1 MDSIKRSV
9 ALVGMA
15 LILCLRPASSRAELS
30 PLAPEPE
37 WGALDAFQETMTREE
52 FVHWIN
58 TLFSPDG
65 SFWKYTV
72 INGNEVTLF
81 GDKEHMRLLYRLRLA
96 PDLESQ
102 LPLRATTVSGW
113 KLSKAGTSQAKPLRG
128 LVICLDP
135 GHIGGRWA
143 KMEERFFQIGSDPPV
158 IEAELNM
165 LAARHAAKLLETAG
179 ATVVWTKRLF
189 EPVTTIRPSGLR
201 EEAIASLYPPGGPVA
216 VPASF
221 SPAVERRVVRE
232 EERLFY
238 RNAEIRARAEL
249 VAKLNP
255 DLTLCIHFNA
265 DKWSS
270 HPTRAELIP
279 QSRLVAF
286 VHGNYSAEEL
296 VYDDEKWDLLFKL
309 LSRTSIP
316 EAEAAESI
324 GKQMEATW
332 NFPPESYANWAAAR
346 RVGPNPYVFA
356 RNLLAN
362 RIFRGPV
369 VLVEGPYMNAQD
381 SYDRIIAGDYEGT
394 RMIGGH
400 PYRSL
405 FVEFGEILARGVTA
419 WAGGSTSTVVNH

>member
-1 MDSIKRSV
+1 MNSIVRSLAFAGV
-9 ALVGMA
+9 ALIV
-15 LILCLRPASSRAELS
+15 CLSPLASQAELS
-30 PLAPEPE
+30 PLAPDPD
-37 WGALDAFQETMTREE
+37 WSALDAFQETMTREE

-58 TLFSPDG
+58 TLFCPDG
-65 SFWKYTV
+65 SFWKFTV

-81 GDKEHMRLLYRLRLA
+81 GDTEHTRLLYRLRLA
-96 PDLESQ
+96 PDLDSQ

-113 KLSKAGTSQAKPLRG
+113 KLSKAGTSSAKPLRG

-158 IEAELNM
+158 IEANLNM

-179 ATVVWTKRLF
+179 ATVVWTKRFF
-189 EPVTTIRPSGLR
+189 EPVTTIRPAGLR
-201 EEAIASLYPPGGPVA
+201 EEALASLYPSGGPA
-216 VPASF
+216 ALPASF
-221 SPAVERRVVRE
+221 SPELEQRVVRE

-270 HPTRAELIP
+270 HPTRTELIP

-286 VHGNYSAEEL
+286 VHGNYSEEEL
-296 VYDDEKWDLLFKL
+296 RCDDQKWDLLYKL

-324 GKQMEATW
+324 AKQMEATW
-332 NFPPESYANWAAAR
+332 NFPPESYSNWAAAR
-346 RVGPNPYVFA
+346 RVGPSPYVFA

-362 RIFRGPV
+362 RIYHGPV
-369 VLVEGPYMNAQD
+369 VFVEGPYMNAQD

-394 RMIGGH
+394 RIIGGRA
-400 PYRSL
+400 YRSL
-405 FVEFGEILARGVTA
+405 FAEFGEILARGVTA

>member
-1 MDSIKRSV
+1 MDWIPRW
-9 ALVGMA
+9 LLLFGITVGIG
-15 LILCLRPASSRAELS
+15 LLPISSRAELS
-30 PLAPEPE
+30 PLAPDPD
-37 WGALDAFQETMTREE
+37 WSALDAFQETMTREE
-52 FVHWIN
+52 FVHWVN

-65 SFWKYTV
+65 SFWKFTV

-81 GDKEHMRLLYRLRLA
+81 GDREHTRLLYRLRLA

-102 LPLRATTVSGW
+102 LPIRATTVSGW
-113 KLSKAGTSQAKPLRG
+113 KLSKTGASGAKPLRG

-179 ATVVWTKRLF
+179 AVVVWTKRLF
-189 EPVTTIRPSGLR
+189 EPVTALRPSSLR
-201 EEAIASLYPPGGPVA
+201 EEAVASLYPSGGPAA

-221 SPAVERRVVRE
+221 SPELERRVVRE
-232 EERLFY
+232 EELLFY

-249 VAKLNP
+249 VAKVNP

-270 HPTRAELIP
+270 HPTRAGLIP

-286 VHGNYSAEEL
+286 VHGNYSEDEL
-296 VYDDEKWDLLFKL
+296 IYDDEKWDLLYKL
-309 LSRTSIP
+309 LSRASIP

-324 GKQMEATW
+324 AKQMEATW
-332 NFPPESYANWAAAR
+332 SYPPESYANWNAAR
-346 RVGPNPYVFA
+346 RVGPSPYVFA

-362 RIFRGPV
+362 RIYRGPV
-369 VLVEGPYMNAQD
+369 VFVEGPYMNAQD
-381 SYDRIIAGDYEGT
+381 AYDRIVAGDYPGT
-394 RMIGGH
+394 RVIGGRAC
-400 PYRSL
+400 RSL
-405 FVEFGEILARGVTA
+405 FAEYGELLARGVTA
-419 WAGGSTSTVVNH
+419 WAGGTTSTVVRH

>member
-1 MDSIKRSV
+1 MEGIGGRLAV
-9 ALVGMA
+9 AGIVMIA
-15 LILCLRPASSRAELS
+15 CLSPLSSRAELS
-30 PLAPEPE
+30 PLAPEPD
-37 WGALDAFQETMTREE
+37 WSALDAFQETMTREE
-52 FVHWIN
+52 FVHWVN

-65 SFWKYTV
+65 SFWKFTI

-81 GDKEHMRLLYRLRLA
+81 ADKEHSRLLYRLRLA
-96 PDLESQ
+96 PDVDSQ
-102 LPLRATTVSGW
+102 LPLRATSVSGW
-113 KLSKAGTSQAKPLRG
+113 RLAKGGTSSTKPLRG

-158 IEAELNM
+158 IEASLNM
-165 LAARHAAKLLETAG
+165 LAARHAAKLLESAG

-189 EPVTTIRPSGLR
+189 EPVTTVRPSDLR
-201 EEAIASLYPPGGPVA
+201 EEALVSLFPSGGPSVL
-216 VPASF
+216 PASF
-221 SPAVERRVVRE
+221 SPELERRIVRE

-238 RNAEIRARAEL
+238 RNAEIRARAEV

-286 VHGNYSAEEL
+286 VHGNYSEEEL
-296 VYDDEKWDLLFKL
+296 RYDDQKWDFLFKL
-309 LSRTSIP
+309 LSRTGIP
-316 EAEAAESI
+316 EADVAESI
-324 GKQMEATW
+324 AKQMEATW
-332 NFPPESYANWAAAR
+332 NFPPENYSNWAAAR
-346 RVGPNPYVFA
+346 RVGPSPYVFA

-362 RIFRGPV
+362 RIYRGPV
-369 VLVEGPYMNAQD
+369 VFIEGPYMNAQD
-381 SYDRIIAGDYEGT
+381 TYDRIIAGDYEGT
-394 RMIGGH
+394 RIIGGR

-405 FVEFGEILARGVTA
+405 FAEYGEILARGVTA
-419 WAGGSTSTVVNH
+419 WAAGSTSTVVSH